1 MLTGILLFFLFLFS
15 VSLDDNYRKFFLDE
29 GGLIESATALGYFL
43 CITLIVYQGRIAY
56 IKKYYYIFLLII
68 FFMLR
73 ELDFDTRFTTTGM
86 FKLRFFTS
94 STVPLLE
101 KIIGVMIIV
110 LLLYIIF
117 IILHRHLKDFLI
129 NLRKREI
136 ISVGV
141 LITCA
146 LLAVSQSFDGFDRKL
161 KGLGIEVSHQLSI
174 HTNALEEI
182 AELGIPII
190 ILITVSA
197 FFRKS
202 RLSHKTPQS

>member
-1 MLTGILLFFLFLFS
+1 MLTGILLFLLLFFS
-15 VSLDDNYRKFFLDE
+15 FSLDDNDMKLFLQE
-29 GGLIESATALGYFL
+29 NGPIEWATVLGYFL
-43 CITLIVYQGRIAY
+43 CVVMIVYQGGIAY

-68 FFMLR
+68 FFMLK
-73 ELDFDTRFTTTGM
+73 ELDFDARFTTTGM

-141 LITCA
+141 FITCA

-174 HTNALEEI
+174 HIQALEEI
-182 AELGIPII
+182 GELGIPII
-190 ILITVSA
+190 ILITVNA